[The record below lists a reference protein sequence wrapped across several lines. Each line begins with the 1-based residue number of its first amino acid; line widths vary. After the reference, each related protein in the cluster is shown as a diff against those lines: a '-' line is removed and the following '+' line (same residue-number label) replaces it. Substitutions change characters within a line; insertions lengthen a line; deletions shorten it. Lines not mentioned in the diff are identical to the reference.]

1 MIEGTWNPARVFE
14 ALGKIGY
21 KPDSA
26 ILDIADNSV
35 SANCSHLDIVIEPMS
50 IIDENGGKKRIIK
63 HIFIIDNGSGM
74 DKKDIHNA
82 LSLGSSEES
91 YQDGTLSKFGMG
103 LKSASSSL
111 GKSVEIISKKHDE
124 EWLFAS
130 LDQDILL
137 RENKYLYE
145 LKEIN
150 SKEASTHFP
159 KHARK
164 ISEGTIIKISKIR
177 TESMQ
182 SITDI
187 INSLTSKTGIIYHF
201 YLEGKI
207 PNREKLEIYING
219 EKIIPCDPLFIDTID
234 KSENNGNLDETSWNG
249 TSVKWITKE
258 KSIDLSPT
266 GDQKAKVA
274 MTQLPHPPSFAY
286 AKATSQK
293 ECRDQYRIG
302 AGNYGFYIYRNGRLI
317 SWADSLGMINQH
329 QDLYSFRG
337 RLLLDNNSDDILNI
351 DVTKSRIVL
360 SEIADQQL
368 RPLVQEAKKKSI
380 SAWNFAKNEL
390 DKLTNNEDPHNTLAP
405 ILDEIGSELEQ
416 GDKIDE
422 DYAGSEEKK
431 ELSRRRKEATKNKK
445 TTSEESKALKTEGKR
460 VQYVS
465 SLSDN
470 QLWERAHDADIGLIV
485 KVNQSHR
492 FYKEII
498 EPNRE
503 NPILIKAFDLL
514 FFSLARGEWSLVY
527 KSAFDEKAI
536 EPIVDEYREI
546 VGSELSEIIR
556 KIDKKSS

>member
-1 MIEGTWNPARVFE
+1 MKTAE
-14 ALGKIGY
+14 
-21 KPDSA
+21 
-26 ILDIADNSV
+26 
-35 SANCSHLDIVIEPMS
+35 
-50 IIDENGGKKRIIK
+50 KKRVIK
-63 HIFIIDNGSGM
+63 NIFIIDNGNGM
-74 DKKDIHNA
+74 NDKDIHTA

-111 GKSVEIISKKHDE
+111 GKSVEIISKTHDQ
-124 EWLFAS
+124 EWLYAK

-137 RENKYLYE
+137 EKNKYLYE
-145 LKEIN
+145 LKEI
-150 SKEASTHFP
+150 SEKEAYLFLP
-159 KHARK
+159 AQAKK
-164 ISEGTIIKISKIR
+164 ISKGTIVKISKIR

-187 INSLTSKTGIIYHF
+187 INALINKTGVIYHF

-207 PNREKLEIYING
+207 PNREKLDISING
-219 EKIIPCDPLFIDTID
+219 EKIIPCDPLFIDMID
-234 KSENNGNLDETSWNG
+234 INEDDGNLDETSWNG
-249 TSVKWITKE
+249 ISVKWITKE
-258 KSIDLSPT
+258 KSIDLSPS

-286 AKATSQK
+286 TKTSSQK

-317 SWADSLGMINQH
+317 SWADSLGMINQD

-380 SAWNFAKNEL
+380 SAWNFAKKEL
-390 DKLTNNEDPHNTLAP
+390 DKLTNNDDPHTTLAP

-422 DYAGSEEKK
+422 DYAGNEEKK

-465 SLSDN
+465 NLSDN

-492 FYKEII
+492 LYKEVI

-503 NPILIKAFDLL
+503 NPILIKALDLL

-527 KSAFDEKAI
+527 KSTFNEKTI
-536 EPIVDEYREI
+536 EPIVNEYREL

-556 KIDKKSS
+556 KLDKKSS